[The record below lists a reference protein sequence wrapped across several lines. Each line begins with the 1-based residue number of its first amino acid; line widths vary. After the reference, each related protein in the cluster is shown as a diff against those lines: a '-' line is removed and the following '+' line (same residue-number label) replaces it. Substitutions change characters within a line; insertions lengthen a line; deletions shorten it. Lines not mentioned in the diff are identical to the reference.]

1 MRYRVTHTT
10 TYSGDE
16 PVSVCH
22 NEARLRPRRL
32 RYQIC
37 RSHELHI
44 SPAPSIQTL
53 RSDYF
58 GNDVSVFSFNQGYD
72 SLQVTAVSDVHLT
85 PHGRAADDPCPPW
98 EEVLDGLASRPTE
111 SDFSAC
117 EFAYE
122 SPRVRTSPK
131 LAEYARSSFPAGRP
145 ILAAVAD
152 LTSRIHREFQY
163 DSQAT
168 HVHSTVDEVFELRRG
183 VCQDFAH
190 VEIAALRSLGLA
202 ARYVSG
208 YLRTYPP
215 AGQPRLVGSDAS
227 HAWLSV
233 YCGPLGWVDIDPT
246 NNLFPD
252 TEHVTVAWGRDYDDV
267 PPLRGVYIGG
277 GRHSL
282 TVGVDVIPIADEPAP
297 EIA

>member
-37 RSHELHI
+37 RAHELHI
-44 SPAPSIQTL
+44 LPAPAIQTL

-58 GNDVSVFSFNQGYD
+58 GNDVSVFSFNHGYD
-72 SLQVTAVSDVHLT
+72 TLQVTAISDVHLT
-85 PHGRAADDPCPPW
+85 PHSRAADDPSPAW
-98 EEVLDGLASRPTE
+98 EEVLASLKSRPTE
-111 SDFSAC
+111 SDLFAC
-117 EFAYE
+117 EFAYD
-122 SPRVRTSPK
+122 SPRVRISPK
-131 LAEYARSSFPAGRP
+131 LADYAKPSFAANRP
-145 ILAAVAD
+145 ILAALAD
-152 LTSRIHREFQY
+152 LTSRIHHEFQF

-168 HVHSTVDEVFELRRG
+168 HVHSTVEEVFELRRG
-183 VCQDFAH
+183 VCQDLAH
-190 VEIAALRSLGLA
+190 VQIATLRSLGLA

-215 AGQPRLVGSDAS
+215 AGQPRLVGADAS

-233 YCGPLGWVDIDPT
+233 YCGELGWVDIDPT

-252 TEHVTVAWGRDYDDV
+252 TEHITVAWGRDYDDV

-282 TVGVDVIPIADEPAP
+282 SVGVDVLPLAEDPPP